1 MLAQSVQ
8 SFQTKLKR
16 ESYCRYAS
24 SMRKGAI
31 STVSAFERDRMV
43 GLREAGLSYRD
54 ITART
59 RHDATTVMRVWN
71 PWREEGRTKRRAGTG
86 PRNVTTARYDRHLVR
101 MTVTDRTASSTV
113 LSRRWST
120 ATGLDLSASTVRRRL
135 LRAGLVSRM
144 PLRRLPLSRD
154 HERLRL
160 QWARER
166 RHWRA
171 EWRNVV
177 FSGECRF
184 NKSYNDGRIRVRRYA
199 GERNLRARSCLLRIE
214 GNKNSNR
221 YIREILQAE
230 VLPSFRQLHMPY
242 FNRTMPGHTWKGL
255 CNLLPKTTGMTAS
268 LACTFV
274 RHVAHGTCQGY
285 GWSATYSSESSSTYP

>member
-1 MLAQSVQ
+1 
-8 SFQTKLKR
+8 
-16 ESYCRYAS
+16 
-24 SMRKGAI
+24 MRQL
-31 STVSAFERDRMV
+31 
-43 GLREAGLSYRD
+43 GL
-54 ITART
+54 TQ
-59 RHDATTVMRVWN
+59 
-71 PWREEGRTKRRAGTG
+71 RRAGTG
-86 PRNVTTARYDRHLVR
+86 PRNVTTARDDRHLVR
-101 MTVTDRTASSTV
+101 ITVTDRTASSTV

-242 FNRTMPGHTWKGL
+242 FSRTMPGYMARIL
-255 CNLLPKTTGMTAS
+255 QAFFQRRRVSLLPWRAHSSDMSPMEHVRDMVGRLLIHQSPPAPTLDALWSRIQTAWRNIPQEDIQGLFDSMPRQIETLCSALRLHTTLKSHAHRP
-268 LACTFV
+268 CTV
-274 RHVAHGTCQGY
+274 L
-285 GWSATYSSESSSTYP
+285 